1 MVPENVQPH
10 PKEDF
15 WKLFKGGGVLKVR
28 VFKEKYNVWTKK
40 FPEGCY
46 EGVKLDTL

>member
-28 VFKEKYNVWTKK
+28 VFKEKYNV
-40 FPEGCY
+40 
-46 EGVKLDTL
+46 